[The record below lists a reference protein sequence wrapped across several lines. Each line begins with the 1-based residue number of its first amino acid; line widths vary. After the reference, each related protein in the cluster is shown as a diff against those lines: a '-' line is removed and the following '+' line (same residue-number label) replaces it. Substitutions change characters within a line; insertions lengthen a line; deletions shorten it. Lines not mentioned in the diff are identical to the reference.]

1 MTYLKTKFNDT
12 MCAECFG
19 QFSPAE
25 WNRFTYCPDCGRRIN
40 RNEERTSE
48 WEELKYPNEQTYF
61 CCKHCNYS
69 YYRNSNFCP
78 QCGFIM
84 TNGVDYN
91 GKAF

>member
-48 WEELKYPNEQTYF
+48 WEELKYPNE
-61 CCKHCNYS
+61 
-69 YYRNSNFCP
+69 
-78 QCGFIM
+78 
-84 TNGVDYN
+84 
-91 GKAF
+91 